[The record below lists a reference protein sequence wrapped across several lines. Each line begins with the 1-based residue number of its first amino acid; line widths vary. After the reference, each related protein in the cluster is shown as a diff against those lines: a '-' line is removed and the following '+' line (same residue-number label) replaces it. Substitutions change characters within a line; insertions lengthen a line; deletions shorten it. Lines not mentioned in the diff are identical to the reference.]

1 MFGPRDL
8 YRPGETVI
16 LNGLLRD
23 SDGKPLPDQPVKLD
37 VLRPDGQVARTVV
50 VQPENGLYRFNYPL
64 DSGAQTGMWHIRAN
78 TGDNQQRMWDFHVED
93 FMPERMALNLTGQKR
108 QFPRRIMSTLTLLA
122 ITCMARRLTVILCK
136 ASFSCVRY
144 VTRCL
149 RCLAS
154 SSVIL
159 PRRT

>member
-23 SDGKPLPDQPVKLD
+23 SDGKPLPEQPVKLD

-64 DSGAQTGMWHIRAN
+64 DSSAQTGMWHIRAN
-78 TGDNQQRMWDFHVED
+78 TGITSS
-93 FMPERMALNLTGQKR
+93 ACG
-108 QFPRRIMSTLTLLA
+108 ISTSK
-122 ITCMARRLTVILCK
+122 ILC
-136 ASFSCVRY
+136 
-144 VTRCL
+144 L
-149 RCLAS
+149 
-154 SSVIL
+154 SVW
-159 PRRT
+159 R